1 MKKSRA
7 AKNIINSLIPLGM
20 IVGTA
25 IGVIVSIFLKPSFL
39 VFSVSLGA
47 GIGYF
52 VGVISYAI
60 RSKKEN

>member
-1 MKKSRA
+1 MKKSRE
-7 AKNIINSLIPLGM
+7 AKDIINSLIPLGM
-20 IVGTA
+20 IAGTA

-52 VGVISYAI
+52 VGVIAYAI
-60 RSKKEN
+60 CSKKEK